1 MYVSNVAI
9 PLHILFVFEYVTE
22 QFMESNLINVNN
34 VVKPVYVFHIQLH
47 KINCDVENS
56 CAFI

>member
-9 PLHILFVFEYVTE
+9 LLHILFVFEYVTE

-47 KINCDVENS
+47 
-56 CAFI
+56 

>member
-47 KINCDVENS
+47 KIN
-56 CAFI
+56 